1 MLLILSEA
9 PLLLNDGPLF
19 IPIRTLQV
27 SDPNG
32 GVMHAIDLFIFV
44 LIGFIL
50 RKRNEYFSFEI
61 VGNILSREL
70 ESLKDIKP

>member
-19 IPIRTLQV
+19 IPMRTLQV

-50 RKRNEYFSFEI
+50 GKEMNIFRSKLWEI
-61 VGNILSREL
+61 YYQEN
-70 ESLKDIKP
+70 